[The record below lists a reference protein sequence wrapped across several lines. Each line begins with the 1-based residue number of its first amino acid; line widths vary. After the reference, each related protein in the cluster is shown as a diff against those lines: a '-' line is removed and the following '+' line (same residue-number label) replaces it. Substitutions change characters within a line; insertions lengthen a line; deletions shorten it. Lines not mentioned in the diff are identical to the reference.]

1 MRLSSY
7 FLPTLKENPA
17 DATIVSHQL
26 MIRAGMI
33 RQTASGIY
41 SWLPLGLRVLRKVEK
56 IIKEE
61 MDKAGALEILM
72 PTIQPAE
79 LWIESGRYE
88 AYGKEMLRMKDR
100 HDRDILYGPTHEE
113 VVTDIFRK
121 NITSYKDLPKNFY
134 QIHWK
139 FRDEIRP
146 RFGLMRGREFLM
158 KDSYSF
164 DIDEA
169 AAKKTYNLMYE
180 TYFKIFR
187 KMGLKAIAVRAD
199 TGAIGGDLS
208 HEFHILADTGES
220 AIYYDKKFDE
230 LNHSTP
236 SFRNCS
242 PCSQRGT
249 SPLNKGEESS
259 TFTFSAMEMQ
269 EFYAMAD
276 EMHVAEKCPIPAEQ
290 LNSRRG
296 IEVGHIFN
304 FGTKYS
310 KAMGASVAGRGAASS
325 PFVLNLSKDE
335 HLTRGVVNNSQI
347 FPNMGSYGIGVSR
360 VVAAAIEANHDANGI
375 VWPQE
380 IAPFQVV
387 LINVRA
393 GDESCDRFCEEIY
406 SKLQAQ
412 NIEVLY
418 DDSKASLGQKF
429 SIADLIGIPTQL
441 IVGPKSAAAGKVE
454 VKNRKGGEKQEIEI
468 SSLLTLFEK
477 ERE

>member
-1 MRLSSY
+1 LVLQNKITKIFYKITKFKTMKLSQY
-7 FLPTLKENPA
+7 FLPTLKENPI
-17 DATIVSHQL
+17 DATVASHQL

-41 SWLPLGLRVLRKVEK
+41 TWLPLGLKVLRKVEK

-79 LWIESGRYE
+79 LWIESGRFD
-88 AYGKEMLRMKDR
+88 AYGKEMLRIKDR

-121 NITSYKDLPKNFY
+121 NVTTYKDLPKNLY

-164 DIDEA
+164 DIDEVS
-169 AAKKTYNLMYE
+169 AKKTYNLMYK

-187 KMGLKAIAVRAD
+187 KMGLKPMAVKAD

-208 HEFHILADTGES
+208 HEFHLLADTGES

-230 LNHSTP
+230 LSK
-236 SFRNCS
+236 
-242 PCSQRGT
+242 
-249 SPLNKGEESS
+249 LE
-259 TFTFSAMEMQ
+259 TFDITQMQ
-269 EFYAMAD
+269 SMYAMAD
-276 EMHVAEKCPIPAEQ
+276 EMHVVEKCPIPAEQ
-290 LNSRRG
+290 LSSRRG

-304 FGTKYS
+304 FGLKYS
-310 KAMGASVAGRGAASS
+310 KVMEASVMGPNGE
-325 PFVLNLSKDE
+325 K
-335 HLTRGVVNNSQI
+335 I
-347 FPNMGSYGIGVSR
+347 YPNMGSYGIGASR
-360 VVAAAIEANHDANGI
+360 VVAAAIEANHDQNGI
-375 VWPQE
+375 IWPKE
-380 IAPFQVV
+380 LAPFQIA
-387 LINVRA
+387 LINVRS
-393 GDESCDRFCEEIY
+393 GDELCDKVCEEIY
-406 SKLQAQ
+406 NKFQEQ
-412 NIEVLY
+412 NIEVIY
-418 DDSKASLGQKF
+418 DDTKTSLGQKF
-429 SIADLIGIPTQL
+429 SIADLIGIPTQI

-454 VKNRKGGEKQEIEI
+454 VKDRKSGEKNEIEI
-468 SSLLTLFEK
+468 SEIFNFL
-477 ERE
+477 

>member
-1 MRLSSY
+1 MKLSQY
-7 FLPTLKENPA
+7 FLPTLKENPI
-17 DATIVSHQL
+17 DATVASHQL

-41 SWLPLGLRVLRKVEK
+41 TWLPLGLKVLRKVEK

-79 LWIESGRYE
+79 LWIESGRFD
-88 AYGKEMLRMKDR
+88 AYGKEMLRIKDR

-121 NITSYKDLPKNFY
+121 NVTTYKDLPKNLY

-164 DIDEA
+164 DIDEVS
-169 AAKKTYNLMYE
+169 AKKTYNLMYK

-187 KMGLKAIAVRAD
+187 KMGLKPMAVKAD

-208 HEFHILADTGES
+208 HEFHLLADTGES

-230 LNHSTP
+230 LSK
-236 SFRNCS
+236 
-242 PCSQRGT
+242 
-249 SPLNKGEESS
+249 LE
-259 TFTFSAMEMQ
+259 TFDITQMQ
-269 EFYAMAD
+269 SMYAMAD
-276 EMHVAEKCPIPAEQ
+276 EMHVVEKCPIPAEQ
-290 LNSRRG
+290 LSSRRG

-304 FGTKYS
+304 FGLKYS
-310 KAMGASVAGRGAASS
+310 KVMEASVMGPNGE
-325 PFVLNLSKDE
+325 K
-335 HLTRGVVNNSQI
+335 I
-347 FPNMGSYGIGVSR
+347 YPNMGSYGIGASR
-360 VVAAAIEANHDANGI
+360 VVAAAIEANHDQNGI
-375 VWPQE
+375 IWPKE
-380 IAPFQVV
+380 LAPFQIA
-387 LINVRA
+387 LINVRS
-393 GDESCDRFCEEIY
+393 GDELCDKVCEEIY
-406 SKLQAQ
+406 NKFQEQ
-412 NIEVLY
+412 NIEVIY
-418 DDSKASLGQKF
+418 DDTKTSLGQKF
-429 SIADLIGIPTQL
+429 SIADLIGIPTQI

-454 VKNRKGGEKQEIEI
+454 VKDRKSGEKNEIEI
-468 SSLLTLFEK
+468 SEIFNFL
-477 ERE
+477 

>member
-1 MRLSSY
+1 MKLSQY
-7 FLPTLKENPA
+7 FLPTLKENPI
-17 DATIVSHQL
+17 DATVVSHQL

-41 SWLPLGLRVLRKVEK
+41 TWLPLGLKVLRKVEK

-79 LWIESGRYE
+79 LWIESGRFD
-88 AYGKEMLRMKDR
+88 AYGKEMLRIKDR

-121 NITSYKDLPKNFY
+121 NVTTYKDLPKNLY

-164 DIDEA
+164 DIDEVS
-169 AAKKTYNLMYE
+169 AKKTYNLMYE

-187 KMGLKAIAVRAD
+187 KMGLKPMAVKAD

-208 HEFHILADTGES
+208 HEFHLLADTGES

-230 LNHSTP
+230 LSE
-236 SFRNCS
+236 
-242 PCSQRGT
+242 
-249 SPLNKGEESS
+249 LK
-259 TFTFSAMEMQ
+259 TFDITQMQ
-269 EFYAMAD
+269 SMYAMAD
-276 EMHVAEKCPIPAEQ
+276 EMHVAEKCPIAAEQ
-290 LNSRRG
+290 LASRRG

-304 FGTKYS
+304 FGLKYS
-310 KAMGASVAGRGAASS
+310 KAMEASVMGPNGE
-325 PFVLNLSKDE
+325 K
-335 HLTRGVVNNSQI
+335 I
-347 FPNMGSYGIGVSR
+347 YPNMGSYGIGASR
-360 VVAAAIEANHDANGI
+360 VVAAAIEANHDQNGI
-375 VWPQE
+375 IWPKE
-380 IAPFQVV
+380 LAPFQVA
-387 LINVRA
+387 LINVRS
-393 GDESCDRFCEEIY
+393 GDELCDKVCEEIY
-406 SKLQAQ
+406 DKFQEQ
-412 NIEVLY
+412 NIEVIY
-418 DDSKASLGQKF
+418 DDTKASLGQKF
-429 SIADLIGIPTQL
+429 SIADLIGIPTQI

-454 VKNRKGGEKQEIEI
+454 VKDRKSGEKREVEIAAI
-468 SSLLTLFEK
+468 TKHFN
-477 ERE
+477 

>member
-1 MRLSSY
+1 MKLSNY
-7 FLPTLKENPA
+7 FLPTLKENPI

-26 MIRAGMI
+26 MVRAGMI

-41 SWLPLGLRVLRKVEK
+41 SWLPLGLKVLRKVEK

-61 MDKAGALEILM
+61 MDKSGALEILM

-79 LWIESGRYE
+79 LWQESGRYD
-88 AYGKEMLRMKDR
+88 AYGKEMLRIKDR

-121 NITSYKDLPKNFY
+121 NVTSYKDLPKNLY

-164 DIDEA
+164 DIDEVN
-169 AAKKTYNLMYE
+169 AKKTYNLMYE

-187 KMGLKAIAVRAD
+187 RMGLKPMAVRAD

-220 AIYYDKKFDE
+220 AIYYDKKFEDE
-230 LNHSTP
+230 NLSI
-236 SFRNCS
+236 S
-242 PCSQRGT
+242 
-249 SPLNKGEESS
+249 
-259 TFTFSAMEMQ
+259 EMQ
-269 EFYAMAD
+269 KLYAMAD
-276 EMHVAEKCPIPAEQ
+276 EMHDEKKCPLPADQ
-290 LNSRRG
+290 LSSKRG

-304 FGTKYS
+304 FGLKYS
-310 KAMGASVAGRGAASS
+310 KAMEAAVMGPSGE
-325 PFVLNLSKDE
+325 K
-335 HLTRGVVNNSQI
+335 I
-347 FPNMGSYGIGVSR
+347 YPNMGSYGIGVSR
-360 VVAAAIEANHDANGI
+360 IVAGAIEANHDANGI
-375 VWPQE
+375 IWPKE
-380 IAPFQVV
+380 IAPFQIA

-393 GDESCDRFCEEIY
+393 GDELCDKICEEIY
-406 SKLQAQ
+406 AKFPDV
-412 NIEVLY
+412 IY
-418 DDSKASLGQKF
+418 DDTKVSLGQKF
-429 SIADLIGIPTQL
+429 SIADLIGIPTQI

-454 VKNRKGGEKQEIEI
+454 VKDRKTGEKREVEI
-468 SSLLTLFEK
+468 SQLAQIL
-477 ERE
+477 